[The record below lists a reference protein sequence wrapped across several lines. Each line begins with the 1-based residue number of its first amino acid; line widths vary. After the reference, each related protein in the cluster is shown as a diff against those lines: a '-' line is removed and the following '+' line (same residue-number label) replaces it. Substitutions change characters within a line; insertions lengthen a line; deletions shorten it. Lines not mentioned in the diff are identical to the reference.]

1 MNAELFKN
9 RNAVSVVVHVTVDK
23 SQENYSRALF

>member
-9 RNAVSVVVHVTVDK
+9 RNAVSVVMYVAVDK
-23 SQENYSRALF
+23 SQENYSQALF

>member
-9 RNAVSVVVHVTVDK
+9 RNAVSVVVYVTVDK
-23 SQENYSRALF
+23 SRENYSRALF